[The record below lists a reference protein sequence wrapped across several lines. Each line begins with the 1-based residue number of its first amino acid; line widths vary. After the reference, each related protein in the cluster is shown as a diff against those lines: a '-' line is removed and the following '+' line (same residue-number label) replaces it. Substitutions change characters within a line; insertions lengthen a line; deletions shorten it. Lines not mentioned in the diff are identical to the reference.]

1 MLRRFLNRF
10 LTRPGAGAEAAYA
23 AIVAQARQP
32 AFYLRMGVP
41 DDPAGR
47 FRMIALHVILLME
60 ALLDDAAGVRGPR
73 EAREA
78 LARALQERMFD
89 ELDASLREM
98 GVSDL
103 AVPKRMRRLAD
114 AFYAQ
119 HAALRQAL
127 AAAPP
132 LPALRQALARHI
144 YAETEDASGAGM
156 LAGYVQEAWR
166 GLAGLAL
173 QDVAAGH
180 VPWPAP
186 DAAREDQS

>member
-10 LTRPGAGAEAAYA
+10 LARPGAGAEAAYA

-32 AFYLRMGVP
+32 VFYADMGVP

-47 FRMIALHVILLME
+47 FRLIALHVALLME
-60 ALLDDAAGVRGPR
+60 ALLAETDGVRGSK

-78 LARALQERMFD
+78 LARAVQERLFD

-103 AVPKRMRRLAD
+103 AVPKRMRKLAD

-119 HAALRQAL
+119 HAALRRAL
-127 AAAPP
+127 AAEAPVE
-132 LPALRQALARHI
+132 ALQRALARHI
-144 YAETEDASGAGM
+144 YAETADASGAGA
-156 LAGYVQEAWR
+156 LAAYVMTAR
-166 GLAGLAL
+166 RALADVPL
-173 QDVAAGH
+173 QDVRAGGI
-180 VPWPAP
+180 PWPEP
-186 DAAREDQS
+186 RVQGEEP